1 MPITKI
7 ATKTSTAKTKKS
19 GKPTNKPRKEVKMMM
34 SKMTAMKNKRPLQRK
49 DEAKAQGKDK
59 RERQRLK

>member
-7 ATKTSTAKTKKS
+7 ATKTSTTKTKKS
-19 GKPTNKPRKEVKMMM
+19 GKPTNKPRKEVKMM

-59 RERQRLK
+59 QERQRLK